1 MIKIDSH
8 VHLGKLLY
16 SRPRLTPR
24 DILNMMDELE
34 VEKSCIMA
42 IDSPEELDYYFTTDQ
57 VLRACKQHPDRLIPF
72 CNVDPR
78 RQEPEDHD
86 GIPGFDPFP
95 FIERYVEK
103 GCKGYGEIILG
114 LWIDDF
120 RLMKIYEACGKL
132 GLAIVI
138 HVDRYRG
145 MDDLGL
151 PRLEKVLKAHPNTD
165 FVMHAQHWWSEISA
179 DITDEEKSSYPN
191 RPVLPGGRAD
201 QLLQQYDNLYADL
214 SANSGY
220 YAITRDPE
228 FTKGFFTRNQD
239 KLLYGSDIV
248 SKGQVL
254 KNHLGIE
261 EIDVDDTI
269 KHKIFYSNSKK
280 LFNL

>member
-1 MIKIDSH
+1 
-8 VHLGKLLY
+8 
-16 SRPRLTPR
+16 
-24 DILNMMDELE
+24 
-34 VEKSCIMA
+34 
-42 IDSPEELDYYFTTDQ
+42 
-57 VLRACKQHPDRLIPF
+57 
-72 CNVDPR
+72 
-78 RQEPEDHD
+78 
-86 GIPGFDPFP
+86 
-95 FIERYVEK
+95 
-103 GCKGYGEIILG
+103 
-114 LWIDDF
+114 
-120 RLMKIYEACGKL
+120 
-132 GLAIVI
+132 
-138 HVDRYRG
+138 
-145 MDDLGL
+145 
-151 PRLEKVLKAHPNTD
+151 
-165 FVMHAQHWWSEISA
+165 SA

-220 YAITRDPE
+220 YAITRDPQ
-228 FTKGFFTRNQD
+228 FAKGFFTRNQD